1 MDLATIEPVQP
12 NPMVTTSVGGSLV
25 AIVHSFFGGGFLGAA
40 STFANVHQS

>member
-25 AIVHSFFGGGFLGAA
+25 AIGPFLLRRRFLGR
-40 STFANVHQS
+40 SIELR